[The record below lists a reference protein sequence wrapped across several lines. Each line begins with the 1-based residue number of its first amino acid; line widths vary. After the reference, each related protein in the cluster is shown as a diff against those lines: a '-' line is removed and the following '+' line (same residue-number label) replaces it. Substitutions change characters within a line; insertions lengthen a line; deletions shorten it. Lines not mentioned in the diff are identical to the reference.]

1 MEKYFFYKK
10 FEDGNTYVA
19 WDLSKSAAAKRY
31 QRYCKDPDPD
41 AKAWGWH
48 PQNGS
53 LTEKRL
59 KKVLVHYSLS
69 SNTRFTNLCSR
80 MMRSRIAPYTL
91 IG

>member
-53 LTEKRL
+53 VTQKLIEKAE
-59 KKVLVHYSLS
+59 
-69 SNTRFTNLCSR
+69 NTWL
-80 MMRSRIAPYTL
+80 
-91 IG
+91 